1 MNNEGENEIESID
14 PIDTLVISGA
24 STKVIAFIGIFRAL
38 YEKRILSPDL
48 KGIKYISCVSI
59 GFFYTIMLL
68 LGVSE
73 RVCYECILKVNFLEV
88 LDLEN
93 IDLDSLLNDMGLIDH
108 SKVIIPARTIIRDKF
123 KKEDLTLL
131 ELYEY
136 TKIKISVKCINVNR
150 QQVEI
155 FDHINSPELSI
166 LQLLLM
172 TTAIP
177 TFFKPIKYNDNYY
190 VDGGM
195 NGNLPIE
202 ALDSDKYLCINICQG
217 IKRFEESEYPIIPF
231 LLKLACISSVSYD
244 KYLARTIKIIL
255 DVGTIQFDINE
266 EEKKEIITKSYNDTI
281 AQINDKFKS

>member
-1 MNNEGENEIESID
+1 MNNEKEVDPID

-38 YEKRILSPDL
+38 YEKGILSPDL
-48 KGIKYISCVSI
+48 KGIKHISCVSI

-93 IDLDSLLNDMGLIDH
+93 IDIDSLLNDMGLIDH
-108 SKVIIPARTIIRDKF
+108 SKVTIPARTIIRDKF

-136 TKIKISVKCINVNR
+136 TQIKISVKCINVNR

-155 FDHINSPELSI
+155 FDHSNSPDLSI
-166 LQLLLM
+166 
-172 TTAIP
+172 TTI
-177 TFFKPIKYNDNYY
+177 IDDNCNTY
-190 VDGGM
+190 
-195 NGNLPIE
+195 I
-202 ALDSDKYLCINICQG
+202 
-217 IKRFEESEYPIIPF
+217 F
-231 LLKLACISSVSYD
+231 
-244 KYLARTIKIIL
+244 
-255 DVGTIQFDINE
+255 
-266 EEKKEIITKSYNDTI
+266 
-281 AQINDKFKS
+281 